1 MAGKTKSQK
10 KKALDMRSKMYLVL
24 ALCSVMLL
32 VSVGISLVLIGGIDL
47 GGADAQSVSTV
58 DSASM
63 VVESGYN
70 KEENTID
77 TQAYT
82 STILEQA
89 ADAGDSYVDETLF
102 LGDSNT
108 ARMYRMFDY
117 CSYDNAIGSVGM
129 TAKSLATFACVQV
142 STSSGYITMPQAV
155 AKLQPRRVILTFG
168 TNDLNPGYKA
178 ADFVKNYQTGIEAI
192 VTAYPSVDVI
202 VNAIPP
208 IGQQHSNQSLTQT
221 QVDEYNKALVE
232 MCQEKGWK
240 FLNSAEVLKDS
251 VTGYAK
257 SGYVETSDGIHL
269 TRTAMDALFNYI
281 RTHSYITEDDR
292 PALTTIPKH
301 TGDKDAVV
309 YTVPVVVPAETAT
322 PEPEA
327 TEEPADSESTSDSY
341 VETTP
346 TPTPEVTATPSPT
359 PAPTM
364 AVYDEVSFD
373 DWRDGADC
381 TMPDYTFSAPH
392 KPQPQEQVTWPT
404 DGVTLCYNAKTLE
417 EAAEIFHTTVENLKE
432 LNPDWQDKY
441 SRAIGCYWALKVQ
454 AEPYTLPMNNVVT
467 VTVNAPWVESYY
479 DRTEVCDVPASLDK
493 QARAVLA
500 SAYYF
505 QYHWWGMHAGF
516 MPYEKLA
523 EPVGF
528 FNYRAADGAFY
539 TRFSEFGSFLHTVYS
554 DAWVDDMLSMD
565 PAPFAEGENDTILTL
580 DGDCGGN
587 IAYCGHLFTEPEL
600 QPDGSLAFW
609 QLSLTCES
617 DDFKGWAGE
626 ETIVPDTATVTTVRL
641 VPTENGWRVD
651 ALELPS

>member
-82 STILEQA
+82 STILEQTS
-89 ADAGDSYVDETLF
+89 DAGDSYVDETLF

-129 TAKSLATFACVQV
+129 TAKSLVTFACVQV

-192 VTAYPSVDVI
+192 VTAYPSVDII

-309 YTVPVVVPAETAT
+309 YTVPVVSSSSTATATAT
-322 PEPEA
+322 PEP

-359 PAPTM
+359 PEVTPTPP
-364 AVYDEVSFD
+364 ES
-373 DWRDGADC
+373 
-381 TMPDYTFSAPH
+381 T
-392 KPQPQEQVTWPT
+392 EPT
-404 DGVTLCYNAKTLE
+404 PTPPESTE
-417 EAAEIFHTTVENLKE
+417 PTPTPPEPT
-432 LNPDWQDKY
+432 
-441 SRAIGCYWALKVQ
+441 
-454 AEPYTLPMNNVVT
+454 AEPTPT
-467 VTVNAPWVESYY
+467 PPETTSDA
-479 DRTEVCDVPASLDK
+479 DVPA
-493 QARAVLA
+493 
-500 SAYYF
+500 
-505 QYHWWGMHAGF
+505 G
-516 MPYEKLA
+516 
-523 EPVGF
+523 
-528 FNYRAADGAFY
+528 NDG
-539 TRFSEFGSFLHTVYS
+539 T
-554 DAWVDDMLSMD
+554 
-565 PAPFAEGENDTILTL
+565 
-580 DGDCGGN
+580 
-587 IAYCGHLFTEPEL
+587 
-600 QPDGSLAFW
+600 QP
-609 QLSLTCES
+609 T
-617 DDFKGWAGE
+617 
-626 ETIVPDTATVTTVRL
+626 
-641 VPTENGWRVD
+641 
-651 ALELPS
+651 

>member
-82 STILEQA
+82 STILEQTS
-89 ADAGDSYVDETLF
+89 DAGDSYVDETLF

-129 TAKSLATFACVQV
+129 TAKSLVTFACVQV

-178 ADFVKNYQTGIEAI
+178 ADFVKNYRTGIEAI
-192 VTAYPSVDVI
+192 VTAYPSVDII

-269 TRTAMDALFNYI
+269 TRTAMDALFTYI

-309 YTVPVVVPAETAT
+309 YTVPVVSSSSTATATAT
-322 PEPEA
+322 PEP
-327 TEEPADSESTSDSY
+327 TEEPANSESTSDSY

-359 PAPTM
+359 P
-364 AVYDEVSFD
+364 EV
-373 DWRDGADC
+373 
-381 TMPDYTFSAPH
+381 
-392 KPQPQEQVTWPT
+392 
-404 DGVTLCYNAKTLE
+404 
-417 EAAEIFHTTVENLKE
+417 
-432 LNPDWQDKY
+432 
-441 SRAIGCYWALKVQ
+441 
-454 AEPYTLPMNNVVT
+454 
-467 VTVNAPWVESYY
+467 
-479 DRTEVCDVPASLDK
+479 
-493 QARAVLA
+493 
-500 SAYYF
+500 
-505 QYHWWGMHAGF
+505 
-516 MPYEKLA
+516 
-523 EPVGF
+523 
-528 FNYRAADGAFY
+528 
-539 TRFSEFGSFLHTVYS
+539 
-554 DAWVDDMLSMD
+554 
-565 PAPFAEGENDTILTL
+565 
-580 DGDCGGN
+580 
-587 IAYCGHLFTEPEL
+587 
-600 QPDGSLAFW
+600 
-609 QLSLTCES
+609 
-617 DDFKGWAGE
+617 
-626 ETIVPDTATVTTVRL
+626 TATPSPTPEVTATPSPTPEVTATPSPTPYIEEPPPTPTVAPPPTAAT
-641 VPTENGWRVD
+641 PTETTT
-651 ALELPS
+651 E

>member
-47 GGADAQSVSTV
+47 DGADAQSVSTV

-82 STILEQA
+82 STILEQS

-129 TAKSLATFACVQV
+129 TAKSLVTFACVQV

-178 ADFVKNYQTGIEAI
+178 ADFVKNYRTGIEAI
-192 VTAYPSVDVI
+192 VTAYPSVDII

-232 MCQEKGWK
+232 MCQEKDWK

-309 YTVPVVVPAETAT
+309 YTVPVVSSSSTATATAT
-322 PEPEA
+322 PEP

-359 PAPTM
+359 PEVTATPSPTPEVM
-364 AVYDEVSFD
+364 ATPSPTPEVTATPSP
-373 DWRDGADC
+373 
-381 TMPDYTFSAPH
+381 TP
-392 KPQPQEQVTWPT
+392 EVTATPSPTPYIEEPPPTPTVEPPPT
-404 DGVTLCYNAKTLE
+404 D
-417 EAAEIFHTTVENLKE
+417 
-432 LNPDWQDKY
+432 
-441 SRAIGCYWALKVQ
+441 
-454 AEPYTLPMNNVVT
+454 
-467 VTVNAPWVESYY
+467 
-479 DRTEVCDVPASLDK
+479 
-493 QARAVLA
+493 
-500 SAYYF
+500 
-505 QYHWWGMHAGF
+505 
-516 MPYEKLA
+516 
-523 EPVGF
+523 
-528 FNYRAADGAFY
+528 
-539 TRFSEFGSFLHTVYS
+539 
-554 DAWVDDMLSMD
+554 
-565 PAPFAEGENDTILTL
+565 DT
-580 DGDCGGN
+580 
-587 IAYCGHLFTEPEL
+587 
-600 QPDGSLAFW
+600 
-609 QLSLTCES
+609 
-617 DDFKGWAGE
+617 
-626 ETIVPDTATVTTVRL
+626 
-641 VPTENGWRVD
+641 PTETTT
-651 ALELPS
+651 E

>member
-47 GGADAQSVSTV
+47 DGADAQSVSTV

-63 VVESGYN
+63 VVESGYD

-82 STILEQA
+82 STILEQS

-129 TAKSLATFACVQV
+129 TAKSLVTFACVQV

-178 ADFVKNYQTGIEAI
+178 ADFVKNYRTGIEAI
-192 VTAYPSVDVI
+192 VTAYPSADII

-232 MCQEKGWK
+232 MCQAKGWK

-309 YTVPVVVPAETAT
+309 YTVPVVSSSSTATATAT
-322 PEPEA
+322 PEP

-359 PAPTM
+359 PEVTATPSPTP
-364 AVYDEVSFD
+364 EVTATPSP
-373 DWRDGADC
+373 
-381 TMPDYTFSAPH
+381 TP
-392 KPQPQEQVTWPT
+392 EVTATPSPTPYIEEPTPTPTVEPPPT
-404 DGVTLCYNAKTLE
+404 D
-417 EAAEIFHTTVENLKE
+417 
-432 LNPDWQDKY
+432 
-441 SRAIGCYWALKVQ
+441 
-454 AEPYTLPMNNVVT
+454 
-467 VTVNAPWVESYY
+467 
-479 DRTEVCDVPASLDK
+479 
-493 QARAVLA
+493 
-500 SAYYF
+500 
-505 QYHWWGMHAGF
+505 
-516 MPYEKLA
+516 
-523 EPVGF
+523 
-528 FNYRAADGAFY
+528 
-539 TRFSEFGSFLHTVYS
+539 
-554 DAWVDDMLSMD
+554 
-565 PAPFAEGENDTILTL
+565 DT
-580 DGDCGGN
+580 
-587 IAYCGHLFTEPEL
+587 
-600 QPDGSLAFW
+600 
-609 QLSLTCES
+609 
-617 DDFKGWAGE
+617 
-626 ETIVPDTATVTTVRL
+626 
-641 VPTENGWRVD
+641 PTETTT
-651 ALELPS
+651 E

>member
-47 GGADAQSVSTV
+47 DGADAQSVSTV

-82 STILEQA
+82 STILEQS

-129 TAKSLATFACVQV
+129 TAKSLVTFACVQV

-178 ADFVKNYQTGIEAI
+178 ADFVKNYRTGIEAI
-192 VTAYPSVDVI
+192 VTAYPSVDII

-232 MCQEKGWK
+232 MCQEKDWK

-269 TRTAMDALFNYI
+269 TRTAMDALFTYI

-309 YTVPVVVPAETAT
+309 YTVPVVSSSSTATATAT
-322 PEPEA
+322 PEP

-346 TPTPEVTATPSPT
+346 TPEVTATPSPT
-359 PAPTM
+359 PEVTPTPP
-364 AVYDEVSFD
+364 ES
-373 DWRDGADC
+373 
-381 TMPDYTFSAPH
+381 TEPPPTPPDSP
-392 KPQPQEQVTWPT
+392 EPT
-404 DGVTLCYNAKTLE
+404 PTPPESTE
-417 EAAEIFHTTVENLKE
+417 PTPTPPESTEPTPTPPENTS
-432 LNPDWQDKY
+432 D
-441 SRAIGCYWALKVQ
+441 A
-454 AEPYTLPMNNVVT
+454 
-467 VTVNAPWVESYY
+467 
-479 DRTEVCDVPASLDK
+479 DVPA
-493 QARAVLA
+493 
-500 SAYYF
+500 
-505 QYHWWGMHAGF
+505 G
-516 MPYEKLA
+516 
-523 EPVGF
+523 
-528 FNYRAADGAFY
+528 NDG
-539 TRFSEFGSFLHTVYS
+539 T
-554 DAWVDDMLSMD
+554 
-565 PAPFAEGENDTILTL
+565 
-580 DGDCGGN
+580 
-587 IAYCGHLFTEPEL
+587 
-600 QPDGSLAFW
+600 QP
-609 QLSLTCES
+609 T
-617 DDFKGWAGE
+617 
-626 ETIVPDTATVTTVRL
+626 
-641 VPTENGWRVD
+641 
-651 ALELPS
+651 

>member
-82 STILEQA
+82 STILEQTS
-89 ADAGDSYVDETLF
+89 DAGDSYVDETLF

-192 VTAYPSVDVI
+192 VTAYPSVDI
-202 VNAIPP
+202 IINAIP
-208 IGQQHSNQSLTQT
+208 
-221 QVDEYNKALVE
+221 
-232 MCQEKGWK
+232 
-240 FLNSAEVLKDS
+240 
-251 VTGYAK
+251 
-257 SGYVETSDGIHL
+257 L

-327 TEEPADSESTSDSY
+327 TETPASSEAEATA
-341 VETTP
+341 
-346 TPTPEVTATPSPT
+346 TPEPEVTATPEPTATPSPT
-359 PAPTM
+359 PEPT
-364 AVYDEVSFD
+364 
-373 DWRDGADC
+373 
-381 TMPDYTFSAPH
+381 
-392 KPQPQEQVTWPT
+392 
-404 DGVTLCYNAKTLE
+404 
-417 EAAEIFHTTVENLKE
+417 
-432 LNPDWQDKY
+432 
-441 SRAIGCYWALKVQ
+441 
-454 AEPYTLPMNNVVT
+454 AEPTP
-467 VTVNAPWVESYY
+467 APPEPT
-479 DRTEVCDVPASLDK
+479 TEPTPTPPEPTAEPTPTPPENTPDADVPA
-493 QARAVLA
+493 
-500 SAYYF
+500 
-505 QYHWWGMHAGF
+505 G
-516 MPYEKLA
+516 
-523 EPVGF
+523 
-528 FNYRAADGAFY
+528 NDG
-539 TRFSEFGSFLHTVYS
+539 T
-554 DAWVDDMLSMD
+554 
-565 PAPFAEGENDTILTL
+565 
-580 DGDCGGN
+580 
-587 IAYCGHLFTEPEL
+587 
-600 QPDGSLAFW
+600 QP
-609 QLSLTCES
+609 T
-617 DDFKGWAGE
+617 
-626 ETIVPDTATVTTVRL
+626 
-641 VPTENGWRVD
+641 
-651 ALELPS
+651 

>member
-1 MAGKTKSQK
+1 MAGKTKPQK

-32 VSVGISLVLIGGIDL
+32 VSVGISLVLIGGISL
-47 GGADAQSVSTV
+47 GGADAQTVSTV

-63 VVESGYN
+63 VVESGYD

-82 STILEQA
+82 STILEQT

-129 TAKSLATFACVQV
+129 TAKSLAAFACVQV

-168 TNDLNPGYKA
+168 TNDLNPSYKA

-192 VTAYPSVDVI
+192 VTAYPSVDII

-232 MCQEKGWK
+232 MCQTKGWK

-309 YTVPVVVPAETAT
+309 YTVPVVSSTATATATAT
-322 PEPEA
+322 PEP
-327 TEEPADSESTSDSY
+327 TEEPADSAESSESTEY
-341 VETTP
+341 TEP
-346 TPTPEVTATPSPT
+346 TPTPEVTATPEPTATPSPT
-359 PAPTM
+359 PEPTT
-364 AVYDEVSFD
+364 E
-373 DWRDGADC
+373 
-381 TMPDYTFSAPH
+381 
-392 KPQPQEQVTWPT
+392 PT
-404 DGVTLCYNAKTLE
+404 PIPTA
-417 EAAEIFHTTVENLKE
+417 EATATPEPT
-432 LNPDWQDKY
+432 
-441 SRAIGCYWALKVQ
+441 
-454 AEPYTLPMNNVVT
+454 AEPTPTPPENTSN
-467 VTVNAPWVESYY
+467 E
-479 DRTEVCDVPASLDK
+479 DVP
-493 QARAVLA
+493 
-500 SAYYF
+500 
-505 QYHWWGMHAGF
+505 
-516 MPYEKLA
+516 P
-523 EPVGF
+523 
-528 FNYRAADGAFY
+528 
-539 TRFSEFGSFLHTVYS
+539 
-554 DAWVDDMLSMD
+554 
-565 PAPFAEGENDTILTL
+565 
-580 DGDCGGN
+580 
-587 IAYCGHLFTEPEL
+587 
-600 QPDGSLAFW
+600 
-609 QLSLTCES
+609 
-617 DDFKGWAGE
+617 
-626 ETIVPDTATVTTVRL
+626 
-641 VPTENGWRVD
+641 ENGQNQTT
-651 ALELPS
+651 

>member
-1 MAGKTKSQK
+1 MAGKTKPKK

-32 VSVGISLVLIGGIDL
+32 VSVGISLVLIGGISL
-47 GGADAQSVSTV
+47 GGADAQTVSTV

-63 VVESGYN
+63 VVESGYD

-82 STILEQA
+82 STILEQT

-129 TAKSLATFACVQV
+129 TAKSLAAFACVQV

-168 TNDLNPGYKA
+168 TNDLNPSYKA

-192 VTAYPSVDVI
+192 VTAYPSVDII

-232 MCQEKGWK
+232 MCQTKGWK

-269 TRTAMDALFNYI
+269 TRTAMDALFNYV

-309 YTVPVVVPAETAT
+309 YTVPVVSSTSTATATAT
-322 PEPEA
+322 PEP
-327 TEEPADSESTSDSY
+327 TEEPADSAESSESTEY
-341 VETTP
+341 TEP

-359 PAPTM
+359 PEVTATPSPTPYIEEPTPTPEVTATPSPTPYIEEPAPTPY
-364 AVYDEVSFD
+364 VE
-373 DWRDGADC
+373 
-381 TMPDYTFSAPH
+381 PDSAPADA
-392 KPQPQEQVTWPT
+392 PADDTSN
-404 DGVTLCYNAKTLE
+404 G
-417 EAAEIFHTTVENLKE
+417 TT
-432 LNPDWQDKY
+432 
-441 SRAIGCYWALKVQ
+441 
-454 AEPYTLPMNNVVT
+454 
-467 VTVNAPWVESYY
+467 
-479 DRTEVCDVPASLDK
+479 TE
-493 QARAVLA
+493 
-500 SAYYF
+500 
-505 QYHWWGMHAGF
+505 
-516 MPYEKLA
+516 
-523 EPVGF
+523 
-528 FNYRAADGAFY
+528 
-539 TRFSEFGSFLHTVYS
+539 
-554 DAWVDDMLSMD
+554 
-565 PAPFAEGENDTILTL
+565 
-580 DGDCGGN
+580 
-587 IAYCGHLFTEPEL
+587 
-600 QPDGSLAFW
+600 
-609 QLSLTCES
+609 
-617 DDFKGWAGE
+617 
-626 ETIVPDTATVTTVRL
+626 
-641 VPTENGWRVD
+641 
-651 ALELPS
+651 

>member
-1 MAGKTKSQK
+1 MAGKTQSQK
-10 KKALDMRSKMYLVL
+10 KKVLDMRSKMYLVL

-32 VSVGISLVLIGGIDL
+32 VSVGISLVLIGGIGL

-82 STILEQA
+82 STILEQS

-129 TAKSLATFACVQV
+129 TAKSLAAFACVQV

-192 VTAYPSVDVI
+192 VTAYPSVDII

-269 TRTAMDALFNYI
+269 TRTAMDALFTYI

-309 YTVPVVVPAETAT
+309 YTVPVVSSSSTATATAT
-322 PEPEA
+322 PEP

-359 PAPTM
+359 PEVTPTPP
-364 AVYDEVSFD
+364 ES
-373 DWRDGADC
+373 
-381 TMPDYTFSAPH
+381 T
-392 KPQPQEQVTWPT
+392 EPT
-404 DGVTLCYNAKTLE
+404 PTPPESTE
-417 EAAEIFHTTVENLKE
+417 PTPTPPESTEPTPTPPESTEPTPTPPENTS
-432 LNPDWQDKY
+432 D
-441 SRAIGCYWALKVQ
+441 A
-454 AEPYTLPMNNVVT
+454 
-467 VTVNAPWVESYY
+467 
-479 DRTEVCDVPASLDK
+479 DVPA
-493 QARAVLA
+493 
-500 SAYYF
+500 
-505 QYHWWGMHAGF
+505 G
-516 MPYEKLA
+516 
-523 EPVGF
+523 
-528 FNYRAADGAFY
+528 NDG
-539 TRFSEFGSFLHTVYS
+539 T
-554 DAWVDDMLSMD
+554 
-565 PAPFAEGENDTILTL
+565 
-580 DGDCGGN
+580 
-587 IAYCGHLFTEPEL
+587 
-600 QPDGSLAFW
+600 QP
-609 QLSLTCES
+609 T
-617 DDFKGWAGE
+617 
-626 ETIVPDTATVTTVRL
+626 
-641 VPTENGWRVD
+641 
-651 ALELPS
+651 

>member
-1 MAGKTKSQK
+1 MAGKTKPQK

-32 VSVGISLVLIGGIDL
+32 VSVGISLVLIGGIGL
-47 GGADAQSVSTV
+47 GGADAQTVSTV

-63 VVESGYN
+63 VVESGYD

-82 STILEQA
+82 STILEQT

-129 TAKSLATFACVQV
+129 TAKSLAAFACVQV

-168 TNDLNPGYKA
+168 TNDLNPSYKA

-192 VTAYPSVDVI
+192 VTAYPSVDII

-232 MCQEKGWK
+232 MCQTKGWK

-309 YTVPVVVPAETAT
+309 YTVPVVSSTVTATATAT
-322 PEPEA
+322 PEP
-327 TEEPADSESTSDSY
+327 TEEPADSAESSESTEY
-341 VETTP
+341 TEP
-346 TPTPEVTATPSPT
+346 TPTPEVTATPEPTATPSPT
-359 PAPTM
+359 PEPTT
-364 AVYDEVSFD
+364 E
-373 DWRDGADC
+373 
-381 TMPDYTFSAPH
+381 
-392 KPQPQEQVTWPT
+392 PT
-404 DGVTLCYNAKTLE
+404 PIPT
-417 EAAEIFHTTVENLKE
+417 
-432 LNPDWQDKY
+432 
-441 SRAIGCYWALKVQ
+441 
-454 AEPYTLPMNNVVT
+454 AEPTATPEPTAEPTPTPPENTSN
-467 VTVNAPWVESYY
+467 E
-479 DRTEVCDVPASLDK
+479 DVP
-493 QARAVLA
+493 
-500 SAYYF
+500 
-505 QYHWWGMHAGF
+505 
-516 MPYEKLA
+516 P
-523 EPVGF
+523 
-528 FNYRAADGAFY
+528 
-539 TRFSEFGSFLHTVYS
+539 
-554 DAWVDDMLSMD
+554 
-565 PAPFAEGENDTILTL
+565 
-580 DGDCGGN
+580 
-587 IAYCGHLFTEPEL
+587 
-600 QPDGSLAFW
+600 
-609 QLSLTCES
+609 
-617 DDFKGWAGE
+617 
-626 ETIVPDTATVTTVRL
+626 
-641 VPTENGWRVD
+641 ENGQNQTT
-651 ALELPS
+651 